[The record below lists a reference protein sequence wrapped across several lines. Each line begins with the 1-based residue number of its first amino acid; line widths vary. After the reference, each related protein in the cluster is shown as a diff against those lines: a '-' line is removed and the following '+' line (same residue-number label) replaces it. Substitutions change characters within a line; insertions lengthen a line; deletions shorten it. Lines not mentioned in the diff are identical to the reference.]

1 MTLIAGAAVLGLLLY
16 LFHLWSKANPKVL
29 AQRLMEAGGVA
40 CLLGAAGLL
49 VTGRFMAAVALGG
62 AGLALLGRSG
72 GKLSGLS
79 GLFQRKAAPKLSRV
93 RSAWFEM
100 ELDHRSGA
108 LSGTVLAGPHAG
120 ARLDDL
126 PLDAILALRP
136 SLDAQSLA
144 LVEAYLDR
152 RAPAWRENAE
162 GDAGGRRGG
171 DVAGRSAMT
180 EQEAYEVLGLE
191 QGAGEAEVR
200 RAHRALMKKLHPDHG
215 GSDYLAAR
223 VNQAK
228 DVILSKHR

>member
-1 MTLIAGAAVLGLLLY
+1 MTLLAGAALLGLLLY

-29 AQRLMEAGGVA
+29 ARRLMEAGAIA

-72 GKLSGLS
+72 GRLS
-79 GLFQRKAAPKLSRV
+79 GLFQRRTTPKQSRV
-93 RSAWFEM
+93 RSPWFDM
-100 ELDHRSGA
+100 ELDHATGA
-108 LSGTVLAGPHAG
+108 LTGTVLAGTYAG
-120 ARLDDL
+120 SRLDDL
-126 PLDAILALRP
+126 PLDALLALRP
-136 SLDAQSLA
+136 ALDAQSLA

-162 GDAGGRRGG
+162 GDARDRSGRESPGRG
-171 DVAGRSAMT
+171 AMT
-180 EQEAYEVLGLE
+180 EQEAYEVLGLD
-191 QGAGEAEVR
+191 QGAPQSDVR

-215 GSDYLAAR
+215 GSGYLAAR

>member
-1 MTLIAGAAVLGLLLY
+1 MTLLAGVAVLGLLLY
-16 LFHLWSKANPKVL
+16 LFSLWSKANPKVL
-29 AQRLMEAGGVA
+29 ARRLIEAGGVA

-49 VTGRFMAAVALGG
+49 VTGRFMAAMALGG

-72 GKLSGLS
+72 GKFS
-79 GLFQRKAAPKLSRV
+79 GLFKGRTAPKVSRV
-93 RSAWFEM
+93 RSPWFEM
-100 ELDHRSGA
+100 ELDHGSGA
-108 LSGTVLAGPHAG
+108 LAGSVLAGPLAG
-120 ARLDDL
+120 SRLDDL
-126 PLDAILALRP
+126 SLDNILAMRP
-136 SLDAQSLA
+136 ALDAQSLA
-144 LVEAYLDR
+144 LIEAYLDR

-162 GDAGGRRGG
+162 GDTGRRRSGEG
-171 DVAGRSAMT
+171 LSRSAMT

-228 DVILSKHR
+228 DIILSKHR